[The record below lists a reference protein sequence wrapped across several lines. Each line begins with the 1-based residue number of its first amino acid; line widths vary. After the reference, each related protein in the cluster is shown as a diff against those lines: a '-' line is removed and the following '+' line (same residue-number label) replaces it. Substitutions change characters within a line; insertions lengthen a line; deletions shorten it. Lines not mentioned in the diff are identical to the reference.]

1 MKTCPICGSKAVDR
15 ATTCFECLY
24 SFADHSTE
32 ACIKTSKWTAPKAVK
47 GAQAQLEKS
56 EKARE
61 GSGAEAMPVIQK
73 PAQMS
78 KIKQN
83 AKTVAPVS
91 QLPEKVV
98 GDIFLEM
105 WRRGTLEKRYLSHNG
120 SLYVGSAPF
129 NDVSISS
136 HHVARRA
143 LHIFRVGET
152 IYAEVLS
159 DAHPIYLNGQQL
171 DGTVPLRALD
181 ALSFEDIR
189 LVLA

>member
-1 MKTCPICGSKAVDR
+1 MKTCPICGSKALDR

-32 ACIKTSKWTAPKAVK
+32 VCVQSSKWAKPESRSVSSHLPERNEHRKTAKEAGESLEQEDHPKVSQK
-47 GAQAQLEKS
+47 KC
-56 EKARE
+56 
-61 GSGAEAMPVIQK
+61 AEV
-73 PAQMS
+73 
-78 KIKQN
+78 
-83 AKTVAPVS
+83 VAS
-91 QLPEKVV
+91 SRQLPEKVV

-105 WRRGTLEKRYLSHNG
+105 WRRGSLEKRYLSHNG

-129 NDVSISS
+129 NDVSIAS
-136 HHVARRA
+136 HLVARRA

-159 DAHPIYLNGQQL
+159 DAHPIYLNGQRL
-171 DGTVPLRALD
+171 DGTVPLKELD